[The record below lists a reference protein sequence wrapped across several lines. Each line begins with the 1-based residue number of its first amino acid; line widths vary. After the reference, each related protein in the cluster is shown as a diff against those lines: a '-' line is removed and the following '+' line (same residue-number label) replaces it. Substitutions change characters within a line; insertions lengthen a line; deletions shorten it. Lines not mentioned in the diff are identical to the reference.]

1 MEVLGQATVTA
12 EIQNVRKEMTM
23 VVVDGE
29 GPKFGARLAERFRD
43 VTPAG
48 ESSKD
53 SANTEVSRCAR
64 QTRRCV

>member
-29 GPKFGARLAERFRD
+29 GPNLLGQGWLKDFRMLP
-43 VTPAG
+43 VQPY
-48 ESSKD
+48 S
-53 SANTEVSRCAR
+53 VSYTMAT
-64 QTRRCV
+64 QA